1 MSAVLQDRVIGG
13 PVLNPRSTVEKES
26 RQTPVDHQNVASR
39 SRLSNTLFMNSAL
52 GLGGNNLILYL
63 FPFSFFNFLPSL

>member
-1 MSAVLQDRVIGG
+1 MSAVLQDRVVGG
-13 PVLNPRSTVEKES
+13 AGTECTKRSRGERERK
-26 RQTPVDHQNVASR
+26 PVDHQDVASR

-63 FPFSFFNFLPSL
+63 FPISFFNFLPSF